1 MIVAR
6 LKRGGTPITGSS
18 GLAMYPAKDGWF
30 PIQSFNFGLD
40 APKDESAQNNTGG
53 GGATAGAT
61 AGRGSGGGRATA
73 GASARGG
80 ASAGGKKEGDFTE
93 MTLSKEIDATTC
105 YLMWLAMVERKSKK
119 GVHDK
124 STADIH
130 VLSSVT
136 IDNRRHIYPSLMIH
150 LEGVAVQAWSVSASG
165 DERPSENIGLK
176 YDKAAMN
183 YRATPD
189 GKQFQDHPPGGMS
202 WDQTTQDSMN
212 PPYTGFNEFLT

>member
-1 MIVAR
+1 
-6 LKRGGTPITGSS
+6 
-18 GLAMYPAKDGWF
+18 
-30 PIQSFNFGLD
+30 
-40 APKDESAQNNTGG
+40 
-53 GGATAGAT
+53 
-61 AGRGSGGGRATA
+61 
-73 GASARGG
+73 
-80 ASAGGKKEGDFTE
+80 

-212 PPYTGFNEFLT
+212 PPYTGFNEFLA

>member
-40 APKDESAQNNTGG
+40 APKTEDSGQNNAAG

-61 AGRGSGGGRATA
+61 AGRGNTGRATA

-80 ASAGGKKEGDFTE
+80 ASGGGKKEGDFTE
-93 MTLSKEIDATTC
+93 MSLSKEIDATTC

-150 LEGVAVQAWSVSASG
+150 LEGVAVQAWSVSANG

-212 PPYTGFNEFLT
+212 PPYTGFNEFLA